1 MLIRINDYIS
11 ESYVDG
17 PGIRFTIFCQ
27 GCLHHCK
34 GCHNPQ
40 THDFNGG
47 KEVEIQYLVDKMANN
62 PLLDGITLSGGDP
75 FEQVEACLTLVL
87 LTKEKH
93 PTFDVI
99 CYTGYTYE
107 NLLEKAKKN
116 PLIIQLLQQI
126 DFLIDGPFIL
136 EQRDLDLDFMGSRNQ
151 RIIDTKKSLKEKQ
164 TIITQFEM

>member
-75 FEQVEACLTLVL
+75 FEQVEACLALVL

-116 PLIIQLLQQI
+116 PLI
-126 DFLIDGPFIL
+126 FNCFNKLIF
-136 EQRDLDLDFMGSRNQ
+136 
-151 RIIDTKKSLKEKQ
+151 
-164 TIITQFEM
+164 